1 MYMVFTASKD
11 TYITNKIMN
20 NSFRV
25 TDANVGRAS
34 TIDLFKLYDESVIE
48 GDAAPIELSRAL
60 IYFNTTDMSASLKG
74 KVSFD
79 DSSFS
84 CKLKLFDMQG
94 TAVSPKDFNLA
105 VFPLSQS
112 WDEGAGTDIGTF
124 NYLDRANWLT
134 SSISNSTNN
143 LWNSAG
149 AQSKGLLG
157 SSDIDIITS
166 GSIFGGSVVQ
176 LYATQH
182 FSKGNEDLH
191 LDVTTQL
198 SAAMCGAI
206 PSHGFL
212 IAYSGSEETDTA
224 TRFVKRFTSRHSRNP
239 YIRPRIEVTYNDSQI
254 DHHKTSEFNLTS
266 SLFLRTFSRGSSRN
280 LISGSAVSEVSG
292 HKCVI
297 LQLHT
302 GSWSKTVTGSQYQLA
317 GRFDTGVYTASI
329 AVDSFASESLTSTT
343 TLRTHIV
350 KSGSITFGEE
360 WLSLDRSVS
369 YFSSSLTIN
378 DSFSTTGNLKRD
390 VRIDVVSLKSKY
402 AKSDVPLMRLFVY
415 DRAIEQKSVNVPVK
429 LKSDVLSQVYYRIR
443 DADNGKILVPFGRSN
458 NSTRVSIDNEGMFF
472 SPSFSALVA
481 GRVYTVDLLVVDRDE
496 ELVVETDTRF
506 RVG

>member
-34 TIDLFKLYDESVIE
+34 TIDLFKLYGESVIAGTE
-48 GDAAPIELSRAL
+48 NPTELSRAL
-60 IYFNTTDMSASLKG
+60 IYFNTTDMSASLNG

-79 DSSFS
+79 DVSFS

-94 TAVSPKDFNLA
+94 TSVAPKNFNLA
-105 VFPLSQS
+105 IFPLSQS

-134 SSISNSTNN
+134 SSITNSVNN
-143 LWNSAG
+143 LWNLEG
-149 AQSKGLLG
+149 ARSEGLLG

-166 GSIFGGSVVQ
+166 GSIFGGAVQQ
-176 LYATQH
+176 LYTTQH
-182 FSKGNEDLH
+182 FLKGNEDLFV
-191 LDVTTQL
+191 DITTQL

-224 TRFVKRFTSRHSRNP
+224 TRFVKRFTSRHTRNP
-239 YIRPRIEVTYNDSQI
+239 YIRPRIEVTYDDSQL
-254 DHHKTSEFNLTS
+254 DHHRISEFNLTS
-266 SLFLRTFSRGSSRN
+266 SLFLKTFSRGTSRN
-280 LISGSAVSEVSG
+280 LVSGSSLTEVSG
-292 HKCVI
+292 HKCV
-297 LQLHT
+297 LLKLHT
-302 GSWSKTVTGSQYQLA
+302 GSWSKVVTGSQFQSA
-317 GRFDTGVYTASI
+317 GLFKAGIYTASI

-343 TLRTHIV
+343 TLRQHIV

-360 WLSLDRSVS
+360 WLSLDQTIS
-369 YFSSSLTIN
+369 YFSGSLTVDDPFN
-378 DSFSTTGNLKRD
+378 TTGNLKRNIR
-390 VRIDVVSLKSKY
+390 VEVVNLKPKY
-402 AKSDVPLMRLFVY
+402 AKSDIPLMRLFIY
-415 DRAIEQKSVNVPVK
+415 DRTVEQKPVNVPVK
-429 LKSDVLSQVYYRIR
+429 LKSDVLSQVYYRVR
-443 DADNGKILVPFGRSN
+443 DADNGKILIPFGRSN

-472 SPSFSALVA
+472 NPSFSSLVA
-481 GRVYTVDLLVVDRDE
+481 GRAYTVDLLIIDRNE
-496 ELVVETDTRF
+496 ESIIETGTRF